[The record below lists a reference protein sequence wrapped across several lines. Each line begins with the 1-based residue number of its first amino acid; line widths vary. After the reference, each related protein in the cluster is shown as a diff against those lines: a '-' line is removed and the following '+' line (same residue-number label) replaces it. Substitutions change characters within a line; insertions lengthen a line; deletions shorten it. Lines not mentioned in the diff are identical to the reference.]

1 MTEEEVEASGQRYWI
16 GRNYYS
22 QIAGGIALGITRNSS
37 DNGFVKIIVGE
48 GDTILG
54 VHIVGPHAP
63 ILLQPFV
70 YLMNAN
76 HKCERK
82 RGSGNDKLIYPPLG
96 SFTPIND
103 SMVIHPSLNELTA
116 WVIDNIDWHDEG

>member
-1 MTEEEVEASGQRYWI
+1 M
-16 GRNYYS
+16 
-22 QIAGGIALGITRNSS
+22 GISEDS
-37 DNGFVKIIVGE
+37 CDNGFVKIVVGE
-48 GDTILG
+48 ANTILG
-54 VHIVGPHAP
+54 VHIVGPYAS

-76 HKCERK
+76 YKCERK
-82 RGSGNDKLIYPPLG
+82 RLNGDNKLVYPPLG

-116 WVIDNIDWHDEG
+116 WVIDNIKWDDEG

>member
-1 MTEEEVEASGQRYWI
+1 MTEAEAKKSGKKYWA
-16 GRNYYS
+16 GKNYS
-22 QIAGGIALGITRNSS
+22 QIAGGIALGINRDSN

-48 GDTILG
+48 NDTILG
-54 VHIVGPHAP
+54 VHIVGPQAS

-82 RGSGNDKLIYPPLG
+82 RMNEGNKLVYPPLG

-116 WVIDNIDWHDEG
+116 WVIDNIDWDK